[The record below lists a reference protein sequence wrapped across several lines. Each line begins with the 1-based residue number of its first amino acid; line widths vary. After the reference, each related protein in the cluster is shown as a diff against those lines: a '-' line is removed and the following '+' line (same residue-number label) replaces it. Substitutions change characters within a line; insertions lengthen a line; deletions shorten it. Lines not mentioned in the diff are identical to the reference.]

1 MEGATRGYL
10 GGKAQG
16 QHQVPRFLPRSQ
28 AAGEGL
34 SRIEREL
41 DFRGVRLLCL
51 GDAECIDGTFMQC
64 ALFRCSQFVLL
75 V

>member
-1 MEGATRGYL
+1 MEEAARGYL

-16 QHQVPRFLPRSQ
+16 QHQVPCFLPGSQ
-28 AAGEGL
+28 AAGKGL
-34 SRIEREL
+34 SRIQREL

-64 ALFRCSQFVLL
+64 VLFRCSQFILL